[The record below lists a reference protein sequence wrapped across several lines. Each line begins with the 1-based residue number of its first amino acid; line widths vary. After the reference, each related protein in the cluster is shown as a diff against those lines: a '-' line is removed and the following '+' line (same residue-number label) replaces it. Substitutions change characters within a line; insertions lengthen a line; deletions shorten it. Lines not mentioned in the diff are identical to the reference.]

1 MKFVTIAVAAF
12 SLALL
17 TACDRGEQRPKT
29 STPASPASG
38 SSAAPASPTP
48 SSVNSGKTE
57 QNPVQGQV
65 DPKQGAQHK
74 DFKTD
79 GK

>member
-1 MKFVTIAVAAF
+1 MKFVTIAAAAL
-12 SLALL
+12 SLAFL

-38 SSAAPASPTP
+38 SSAAPQSANT
-48 SSVNSGKTE
+48 GRTE

-65 DPKQGAQHK
+65 DPKESAQHK